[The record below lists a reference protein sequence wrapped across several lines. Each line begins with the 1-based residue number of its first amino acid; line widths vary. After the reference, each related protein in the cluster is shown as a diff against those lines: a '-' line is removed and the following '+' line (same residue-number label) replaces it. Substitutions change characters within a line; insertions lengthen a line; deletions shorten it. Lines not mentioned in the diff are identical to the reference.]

1 MDDIKPPMGGYG
13 PPRRMAVNFHPPENG
28 RAGEGPDAALA
39 NAAQRQIDAVTRP
52 RKPMIRQF
60 ELVERVKSY
69 NPAAGEDLLNR
80 AYVFAMKAHGSQ
92 KRASGDP
99 YFSHP
104 LEVASILTEMKMD
117 SASIA
122 TALLHDTVEDTGA
135 TEDEIRRLFGEEV
148 ARLVMGVTKLGR
160 LEFQSDKAHQAE
172 NFRKLI
178 VAMAEDIRVL
188 LIKLADRLHNMRT
201 LYFLKSA
208 EKRRQ
213 KAAETLDIY
222 APLAERM
229 GIKKM
234 QEELEDLAF
243 AELNPDARESVLAR
257 LRYLRQEGSGPV
269 ALIISELQQLMDRS
283 GMPAKVVGREKTP
296 YSIWRKMQ
304 RKNVA
309 FEQLSDIIAFRVIVE
324 DMAACYQALGVLH
337 SAYPV
342 VPGRFK
348 DYLSTPKPNGYQSL
362 HTGLIGPLRHRV
374 EIQIRTAHMDE
385 VAELGVAAHWAY
397 KHEEEK
403 VDGRQYRWL
412 RELLDIVENAQR
424 PEEFLDYTRL
434 ELFQDQVFC
443 FTPKGDLIA
452 LPRGST
458 PVDFAYA
465 VHSAVGNGCVG
476 AKVNGRMVPLRTHL
490 RNGDQ
495 VDIVTSKTGTP
506 SPAWERFVVS
516 AKARS
521 HIRRFVRNRQRAE
534 YVSLG
539 KPILQKLF
547 AEEGLAFSEKDIEKV
562 AGQFQAENPEDL
574 YAHIGASLHSPRDVL
589 KAVCPAHVWK
599 AETAKQ
605 AKKLAAPSE
614 TRPKPGKPLML
625 RGLIPGMAVHY
636 ARCCHPLPGD
646 HIVGIVTTGKGVTV
660 HTSDCDTL
668 DSFAGQ
674 PERWIDVD
682 WEDEATHGEKVAGR
696 LMVVIANM
704 PGSLANL
711 TGSITRSG
719 GNIAN
724 LKITNRTVDFF
735 DVLVDVDVRNVDQL
749 NAIIAGLRATPLM
762 VSVERAKNR

>member
-1 MDDIKPPMGGYG
+1 LNY
-13 PPRRMAVNFHPPENG
+13 HPPQDKPAKE
-28 RAGEGPDAALA
+28 AGEPVLVQVAD
-39 NAAQRQIDAVTRP
+39 RQQEAVEAK
-52 RKPMIRQF
+52 RKPMIRQY
-60 ELVERVKSY
+60 ELVEKVKAY
-69 NPAAGEDLLNR
+69 DPNANEDLLNR
-80 AYVFAMKAHGSQ
+80 AYVFAMKAHGTQ
-92 KRASGDP
+92 MRASGDP

-104 LEVASILTEMKMD
+104 LEVASVLTEMKMD

-122 TALLHDTVEDTGA
+122 CALLHDTIEDTGT
-135 TEDEIRRLFGEEV
+135 TEEELKKLFGEEV
-148 ARLVMGVTKLGR
+148 ARLVVGVTKLSR

-188 LIKLADRLHNMRT
+188 LVKLADRLHNMRT
-201 LYFLKSA
+201 MHFVKNP

-213 KAAETLDIY
+213 KAAETADIY

-229 GIKKM
+229 GIKQM

-243 AELNPDARESVLAR
+243 AELHPHARESIFAR
-257 LRYLRQEGSGPV
+257 LRFLRQEGSGLV
-269 ALIISELQQLMDRS
+269 TSIISELQQLLDKS
-283 GMPAKVVGREKTP
+283 EVKAKVVGREKTP
-296 YSIWRKMQ
+296 FSIWRKMQ
-304 RKNVA
+304 RKNIA
-309 FEQLSDIIAFRVIVE
+309 FEQLSDIIAFRVIVDSVE
-324 DMAACYQALGVLH
+324 QCYQALGVIH
-337 SAYPV
+337 SHYPV

-362 HTGLIGPLRHRV
+362 HTGVLGPLKHRI

-397 KHEEEK
+397 KQEEEK
-403 VDGRQYRWL
+403 VDGKQYRWL
-412 RELLDIVENAQR
+412 RELLDIVESAAR

-452 LPRGST
+452 MPRNST

-465 VHSAVGNGCVG
+465 VHSKVGDSCVG
-476 AKVNGRMVPLRTHL
+476 AKVNGRMVPLRTQL

-495 VDIVTSKTGTP
+495 VDIITSKTGQP

-521 HIRRFVRNRQRAE
+521 HIRRFVRNQQRSE
-534 YVSLG
+534 YMALG

-547 AEEGLAFSEKDIEKV
+547 TEEGVTFSEKELEGI
-562 AGQFQAENPEDL
+562 ASRFQAEDLEEL
-574 YAHIGASLHSPRDVL
+574 YANIGASLHSPRDVL
-589 KAVCPAHVWK
+589 KALHPHHVWRT
-599 AETAKQ
+599 ETAKTG
-605 AKKLAAPSE
+605 KKASTE
-614 TRPKPGKPLML
+614 KGKSGKPLTL

-646 HIVGIVTTGKGVTV
+646 QIVGIVTTGKGVTI

-668 DSFAGQ
+668 ESFAGQ
-674 PERWIDVD
+674 PERWIDVA
-682 WEDEATHGEKVAGR
+682 WEDSGLTSEKVVGR
-696 LMVVIANM
+696 LSVIISNM
-704 PGSLANL
+704 PGALANL
-711 TGSITRSG
+711 TGSISRSN
-719 GNIAN
+719 GNIIN

-735 DVLVDVDVRNVDQL
+735 DVLVDVEVANVTQL
-749 NAIIAGLRATPLM
+749 NTIMAGLRATPLM
-762 VSVERAKNR
+762 ISVERSKNR